1 LLARFLLGTLIDK
14 DLARR
19 LGRPIQSVRQR
30 RNSLGIAPFTL
41 QPMPW
46 TNADDRLLGTMPDAE
61 LAARLGRSKMAVEL
75 RRLHRK
81 ISPFRQTG
89 A

>member
-1 LLARFLLGTLIDK
+1 
-14 DLARR
+14 
-19 LGRPIQSVRQR
+19 
-30 RNSLGIAPFTL
+30 
-41 QPMPW
+41 
-46 TNADDRLLGTMPDAE
+46 LLGTMPDAE